1 MILQNDFMYFVHL
14 YERVKMHQL
23 YNHPNRQSFI
33 DKEFGQIIRELCLED
48 FRLTDYRYYPS
59 RQTCLYCIP
68 LEEGIKFWQKE
79 LINESKD
86 YQLVELSIKG
96 KTFIGSNDYLD
107 RYVQDIDSYYEY
119 ISQYWKNPI
128 TRPTKQSEILF
139 EGVAK
144 CIRILKEETVGKSN
158 TWDEMTIR
166 K

>member
-1 MILQNDFMYFVHL
+1 MDTTRPERRKLMADIARALLAAVNVILAT
-14 YERVKMHQL
+14 ETAT
-23 YNHPNRQSFI
+23 
-33 DKEFGQIIRELCLED
+33 GGTLE
-48 FRLTDYRYYPS
+48 
-59 RQTCLYCIP
+59 
-68 LEEGIKFWQKE
+68 
-79 LINESKD
+79 
-86 YQLVELSIKG
+86 
-96 KTFIGSNDYLD
+96 
-107 RYVQDIDSYYEY
+107 DIDSYYEY